1 MRVLLL
7 LLVGLFATLTSAC
20 TFPFND
26 NRLTNSSLVEDRVAE
41 LQASGQLGGD
51 GGKGWMTIIGGGAT
65 PNKAVWPNDPKN
77 VNLVYIHYCFAT
89 RRDYHELHQ
98 IGDQFVNFDCTK
110 LIGYWEAKK
119 KVESEPRWRGFT
131 IDEVCKSQYLGTTRD
146 LNWGVPH
153 EYSLDMG
160 QNEDRHDYVPTKG
173 SQYDHDSIMQ
183 YYSASAAGYPNGA
196 VQDMPLVRWKNGRP
210 SDGSG
215 PDSSNAQRIPR
226 PTKISDLDKAAIQFL
241 YP

>member
-1 MRVLLL
+1 
-7 LLVGLFATLTSAC
+7 
-20 TFPFND
+20 
-26 NRLTNSSLVEDRVAE
+26 
-41 LQASGQLGGD
+41 
-51 GGKGWMTIIGGGAT
+51 
-65 PNKAVWPNDPKN
+65 
-77 VNLVYIHYCFAT
+77 
-89 RRDYHELHQ
+89 
-98 IGDQFVNFDCTK
+98 
-110 LIGYWEAKK
+110 
-119 KVESEPRWRGFT
+119 
-131 IDEVCKSQYLGTTRD
+131 
-146 LNWGVPH
+146 
-153 EYSLDMG
+153 MG

-173 SQYDHDSIMQ
+173 FQYDHDSIMQ